1 MAEPLSRRDDGI
13 PDDGPPPR
21 GHEFPGCR
29 AIRLSDDELDDFEGK
44 IEYWDA
50 RNQIAI
56 LAEGAS
62 SHHEY
67 GAQRFAA
74 CVKMIAMRR
83 GSPID
88 LIGGVWLVVRGEGG
102 ERLRLL
108 AADQVAYVHPAEN
121 RPTGPEIVH
130 GVNALPDVLLEVDYS
145 TDVRRRKLGIYES
158 WGFPEVWVEV
168 PDADWRYRPKSRRSG
183 LTIHVLE
190 GGRYVEAPSSRA
202 FPGWTAEEIHSAL
215 NEWEASFE
223 TVDTLRRV
231 ADTMAVAEGT
241 GPDDDTVAAAG
252 TQRRVALKGRAEG
265 RAEGVAEGRAEG
277 RCGGACGGSPG
288 QPCWRRSPLAVW
300 RRRKG
305 CATWL
310 AELDR
315 VAEAAPLIRLAWT
328 CRDADDF
335 LSSVPGFD

>member
-1 MAEPLSRRDDGI
+1 MAEPLSRRGERV

-29 AIRLSDDELDDFEGK
+29 AIRLSDDELDEFEGK

-88 LIGGVWLVVRGEGG
+88 LIGGVWLVVRSEDG

-168 PDADWRYRPKSRRSG
+168 PDANWRYRPRSRRSG

-190 GGRYVEAPSSRA
+190 GGRYVEVPSSRA

-231 ADTMAVAEGT
+231 ADTLAAAEGT
-241 GPDDDTVAAAG
+241 GPDDDPLL
-252 TQRRVALKGRAEG
+252 QRERAEG
-265 RAEGVAEGRAEG
+265 RAEGLAEGRAAERAEVARAAVREAFAARG
-277 RCGGACGGSPG
+277 LATTETL
-288 QPCWRRSPLAVW
+288 RS
-300 RRRKG
+300 
-305 CATWL
+305 WL
-310 AELDR
+310 AELDQ
-315 VAEAAPLIRLAWT
+315 VAAAAPFIRLAWT

-335 LSSVPGFD
+335 LSSVHGLD

>member
-1 MAEPLSRRDDGI
+1 MAEPLSRRGERV

-29 AIRLSDDELDDFEGK
+29 AIRLSDDELDEFEGK

-88 LIGGVWLVVRGEGG
+88 LIGGVWLVVRSEDG

-145 TDVRRRKLGIYES
+145 TDVRRRKIGIYES

-168 PDADWRYRPKSRRSG
+168 PDANWRYRPRSRRSG

-231 ADTMAVAEGT
+231 ADTLAAAEGT
-241 GPDDDTVAAAG
+241 GPDDDPLL
-252 TQRRVALKGRAEG
+252 QRERAEGRAEGLAEGRAEG
-265 RAEGVAEGRAEG
+265 RAEVARAAVREAFAARG
-277 RCGGACGGSPG
+277 LATTEKL
-288 QPCWRRSPLAVW
+288 RS
-300 RRRKG
+300 
-305 CATWL
+305 WL
-310 AELDR
+310 AELDQ
-315 VAEAAPLIRLAWT
+315 VAEAAPFIRLAWT

-335 LSSVPGFD
+335 LSSVRGLD

>member
-1 MAEPLSRRDDGI
+1 MAEPLSRRGERV

-29 AIRLSDDELDDFEGK
+29 AIRLSDDELDEFEGK

-88 LIGGVWLVVRGEGG
+88 LIGGVWLVVRSEDG

-145 TDVRRRKLGIYES
+145 TDVRRRKIGIYES

-168 PDADWRYRPKSRRSG
+168 PDANWRYRPRSRRSG

-215 NEWEASFE
+215 NEWDASFE

-231 ADTMAVAEGT
+231 ADTLAAAEGT
-241 GPDDDTVAAAG
+241 GPDDDPLL
-252 TQRRVALKGRAEG
+252 QRERAEGRAEGLAEGRAEG
-265 RAEGVAEGRAEG
+265 RAEVARAAVREAFAARG
-277 RCGGACGGSPG
+277 LATTEKL
-288 QPCWRRSPLAVW
+288 RS
-300 RRRKG
+300 
-305 CATWL
+305 WL
-310 AELDR
+310 SQLDQ
-315 VAEAAPLIRLAWT
+315 VAEAPPFIRLAWT

-335 LSSVPGFD
+335 LSSVHGLD

>member
-83 GSPID
+83 GSSID

-121 RPTGPEIVH
+121 RPTGPEIVR

-231 ADTMAVAEGT
+231 ADTLAAAEGT
-241 GPDDDTVAAAG
+241 GPDDDPLL
-252 TQRRVALKGRAEG
+252 RRERAEGRAEGLAEGRAEGLAEGRAEG
-265 RAEGVAEGRAEG
+265 RAEARVEVARSAVLAAFAARGLATTEGL
-277 RCGGACGGSPG
+277 
-288 QPCWRRSPLAVW
+288 RSL
-300 RRRKG
+300 
-305 CATWL
+305 L

-315 VAEAAPLIRLAWT
+315 VTEAAPLIRLAWT

-335 LSSVPGFD
+335 LSSVRGFD